1 MPRHKMIDGVKVQ
14 FTAEEETARDAEEKA
29 WADASNTRKLYEIKK
44 IRLQKLKET
53 DYMANSDYT
62 MPSNTKTWR
71 QSLRDI
77 PSNYDSS
84 KYDELLA
91 RNADKSSL
99 DYKKLTH
106 SIWTKPS

>member
-1 MPRHKMIDGVKVQ
+1 MPRYKILDGVKIQ

-29 WADASNTRKLYEIKK
+29 WADASANRKLAEIKK
-44 IRLQKLKET
+44 IRLKKLEET
-53 DYMANSDYT
+53 DYLALTDVTLSD
-62 MPSNTKTWR
+62 SVKTWR

-91 RNADKSSL
+91 RNTDKSSL
-99 DYKKLTH
+99 NYKKLTH
-106 SIWTKPS
+106 SIWEKP

>member
-29 WADASNTRKLYEIKK
+29 WADEAPNRKLKEIKK

-62 MPSNTKTWR
+62 MPRNTKTWR
-71 QSLRDI
+71 QSLRYI

-91 RNADKSSL
+91 RNADNSSVN
-99 DYKKLTH
+99 YKKLTH